1 MLLIEILTIQ
11 IFVFTVARSVP
22 FLRALVQKS
31 YEEPHICL
39 SLRRFKTGLG
49 GNQKGA
55 TEVCLQG
62 GIHPKFDGNYY
73 LDVIKAIR
81 KVSPDIHIHAFS
93 PLEIFQGAHTLGL
106 TLEEYLPILKEL
118 VLTLFLEQQP
128 RFCMMM

>member
-1 MLLIEILTIQ
+1 M
-11 IFVFTVARSVP
+11 
-22 FLRALVQKS
+22 
-31 YEEPHICL
+31 
-39 SLRRFKTGLG
+39 
-49 GNQKGA
+49 
-55 TEVCLQG
+55 CLQG

-106 TLEEYLPILKEL
+106 TLEEYLPILKEAGL
-118 VLTLFLEQQP
+118 NSLPGTQP